1 MIITDIEKI
10 FSKIKNNSEYIRVS
24 DDHPLELYIG
34 LNEKGMKTLRFN
46 GIFSVVKLV
55 GNNILEIKQIKTT
68 KYNSLLFSFN
78 GNDGITIFYK
88 FCEDL
93 INQTA
98 NYKGEFPYSEI
109 VNRYNQWRKMFYA
122 SKNILSEQE
131 IQGLIGELLFL
142 RDFGIKKY
150 GSTCALN
157 SWSGPEPT
165 HKDFSYENDWYEIKS
180 ISNTKNVVGIS
191 SIEQLDS
198 NTDGHLYIYYLEKM
212 SPEFNGINLNLL
224 VDEIYNGLRISTDK
238 DIFADK
244 LQQVG
249 YVYNGIYDNFVYN
262 LTKVEKYKVSKEF
275 PRIKREDL
283 PLGIAGVRYD
293 VEISIIKK
301 FAEE

>member
-1 MIITDIEKI
+1 MIITDIEKM

-55 GNNILEIKQIKTT
+55 GNNILEIKQVKTAN
-68 KYNSLLFSFN
+68 YNSLLFSFN
-78 GNDGITIFYK
+78 GNDGISIFYK

-98 NYKGEFPYSEI
+98 NYKGKAPYFEI

-142 RDFGIKKY
+142 RDYGIKKY

-180 ISNTKNVVGIS
+180 ISNTKNVVSIS

-198 NTDGHLYIYYLEKM
+198 NIDGHLYIYYLEKM
-212 SPEFNGINLNLL
+212 SLEFNGINLNLL
-224 VDEIYNGLRISTDK
+224 VDEIYNSLRLGTDK

-244 LQQVG
+244 LQQAG

-262 LTKVEKYKVSKEF
+262 LTKVERYKVSKEF
-275 PRIKREDL
+275 PKIKREAL
-283 PLGIAGVRYD
+283 PLGIASVRYE
-293 VEISIIKK
+293 VEISVIKK
-301 FAEE
+301 FMEE

>member
-1 MIITDIEKI
+1 MRSLLQPITY
-10 FSKIKNNSEYIRVS
+10 IKKEV
-24 DDHPLELYIG
+24 
-34 LNEKGMKTLRFN
+34 
-46 GIFSVVKLV
+46 
-55 GNNILEIKQIKTT
+55 EIKQIKTT

-98 NYKGEFPYSEI
+98 NYKGESPYSEI

-165 HKDFSYENDWYEIKS
+165 HKDFSYEIVEGYLFDSTAGYNQKDDIVTISVFGILNNSYNIADTIKEIEYSSYFENNKLLWDYPWYIFPFQLCS
-180 ISNTKNVVGIS
+180 TPLYVLPFVIFLKNETS
-191 SIEQLDS
+191 PLD
-198 NTDGHLYIYYLEKM
+198 I
-212 SPEFNGINLNLL
+212 
-224 VDEIYNGLRISTDK
+224 R
-238 DIFADK
+238 
-244 LQQVG
+244 
-249 YVYNGIYDNFVYN
+249 
-262 LTKVEKYKVSKEF
+262 
-275 PRIKREDL
+275 
-283 PLGIAGVRYD
+283 
-293 VEISIIKK
+293 
-301 FAEE
+301 